1 MRPNSAPTDLRSM
14 LAATYEV
21 DRHRGEEQRHAH
33 HRGLL
38 EGRVERPSLPA
49 RLAAAIL
56 RTVRRE
62 RHSLTNYPCRLPD
75 GKIGRTAVVQVN
87 GTWELVCRVG

>member
-1 MRPNSAPTDLRSM
+1 L
-14 LAATYEV
+14 V
-21 DRHRGEEQRHAH
+21 
-33 HRGLL
+33 
-38 EGRVERPSLPA
+38 
-49 RLAAAIL
+49 AAIQ
-56 RTVRRE
+56 RIVRRE

>member
-1 MRPNSAPTDLRSM
+1 M
-14 LAATYEV
+14 LTATSEV
-21 DRHRGEEQRHAH
+21 DRHRGEERRHAH

-38 EGRVERPSLPA
+38 EGRVERPSQPA
-49 RLAAAIL
+49 RLVAAIQSI
-56 RTVRRE
+56 VRRD
-62 RHSLTNYPCRLPD
+62 RHSLTNYPGRLPD